1 MNVFYQSLIVCFA
14 VTLLQSQFA
23 VAAPHLNFEAAP
35 VNYSHA
41 TPQNV
46 ITGLQRALDAGE
58 KKWEYAE
65 DFGYLLPLLKDLKI
79 PVSSQ
84 MLPFSKTSLQRHLIG
99 PDRPRALYFNDDAY
113 VGYVQDGMLELM
125 VTDASLG
132 MVFYTLKQA
141 PAKPQIQRQVA
152 SCMTCHAST
161 RTKNIPGLLVRSMFV
176 DPVGLPVLSE
186 GSFRTDH
193 SSPLSERW
201 GGWYVTG
208 THGKTTHMGNF
219 HLPSS
224 KRPKKPIENKAG
236 LNLKDLSPLT
246 QIAHYPTPHSDLV
259 ALMVFEHQIDA
270 HNFIIRTNY
279 AWQIDVHHGD
289 AEKADA
295 VWKQEVAQLVKYLL
309 FEKEAELKDPIEGT
323 SSFATEFAKQGPFDS
338 QGRSLRQFDLER
350 RLFRFPCSYMIYSKA
365 FQSLPEP
372 VRISVYQRLKGVIT
386 GADESLLSQ
395 KLSEADRQN
404 LLQILP
410 ETLPELRTVWEQ
422 MERDFGMKSGE

>member
-1 MNVFYQSLIVCFA
+1 MKVFHQILIVLPA
-14 VTLLQSQFA
+14 VILLQSHF
-23 VAAPHLNFEAAP
+23 VEAAPPLNFEAAP
-35 VNYSHA
+35 VNYSDA

-46 ITGLQRALDAGE
+46 ITQLQRELDAGE
-58 KKWEYAE
+58 KKWTYAE
-65 DFGYLLPLLKDLKI
+65 DFGYLLPLLKDLKVS
-79 PVSSQ
+79 VSSQ

-125 VTDASLG
+125 VTDAALG
-132 MVFYTLKQA
+132 MVFYTLKQT

-176 DPVGLPVLSE
+176 DPVGLPVVSA

-193 SSPLSERW
+193 TSPLPQRW

-208 THGKTTHMGNF
+208 THGKTAHMGNF
-219 HLPSS
+219 HLSSS
-224 KRPKKPIENKAG
+224 KRPKKPIENKTG
-236 LNLKDLSPLT
+236 LNIKDLSPLT
-246 QIAHYPTPHSDLV
+246 PIAKYPAPHSDLV

-279 AWQIDVHHGD
+279 AWQIDVHRGA
-289 AEKADA
+289 AEKEDA
-295 VWKQEVAQLVKYLL
+295 IWKQEVGQLVKYLL
-309 FEKEAELKDPIEGT
+309 FEKEAELEYPIQGT
-323 SSFATEFAKQGPFDS
+323 SSFADEFAKRGPFDS
-338 QGRSLRQFDLER
+338 QGRTLREFDLQR

-372 VRISVYQRLKGVIT
+372 VRTLVYQRLKDVLT
-386 GADESLLSQ
+386 GSDESLLSYEMT
-395 KLSEADRQN
+395 EADRQN
-404 LLQILP
+404 LLLILP
-410 ETLPELRTVWEQ
+410 ETIPELKQVWERL
-422 MERDFGMKSGE
+422 EGTE

>member
-1 MNVFYQSLIVCFA
+1 MNVCHRLLVILFTVI
-14 VTLLQSQFA
+14 LLQSNLIE
-23 VAAPHLNFEAAP
+23 AAPHLNFEAAP

-46 ITGLQRALDAGE
+46 ITQLQRELDAGE
-58 KKWEYAE
+58 KMWTYAD
-65 DFGYLLPLLKDLKI
+65 DFGYLLPLLKELKI

-113 VGYVQDGMLELM
+113 VGYVQDGILELM
-125 VTDASLG
+125 VSDEKLG
-132 MVFYTLKQA
+132 MVFYTLKQT

-176 DPVGLPVLSE
+176 DPEGLPVLSE
-186 GSFRTDH
+186 GSYRTDH
-193 SSPLSERW
+193 SSPLSQRW

-208 THGKTTHMGNF
+208 SHGKTAHMGNF

-224 KRPKKPIENKAG
+224 KRPKKTIENKSG
-236 LNLKDLSPLT
+236 QNVKNLSQLT
-246 QIAHYPTPHSDLV
+246 QIAKYPAPHSDLV

-270 HNFIIRTNY
+270 HNYIIRTNY

-289 AEKADA
+289 AEKRDA
-295 VWKQEVAQLVKYLL
+295 VWKQEVGQLVKYLL
-309 FEKEAELKDPIEGT
+309 FDKEAKLEYLIQGT
-323 SSFATEFAKQGPFDS
+323 SSFATEFAKRGPFDS
-338 QGRSLRQFDLER
+338 EGRSLRQFDLQR
-350 RLFRFPCSYMIYSKA
+350 RLFQFPCSYMIYSNA

-372 VRISVYQRLKGVIT
+372 VRIDVYQRLKRVLT
-386 GADESLLSQ
+386 GSDESLLTH
-395 KLSEADRQN
+395 KMSEMDRQN
-404 LLQILP
+404 LLQLLP
-410 ETLPELRTVWEQ
+410 ETIPDLKQVWEQ
-422 MERDFGMKSGE
+422 VGSSESSPVP

>member
-1 MNVFYQSLIVCFA
+1 MKVFHQMMIAFIA
-14 VTLLQSQFA
+14 IMLLQSPFLE
-23 VAAPHLNFEAAP
+23 AAPLNFEGAP
-35 VNYSHA
+35 VNYSAA

-46 ITGLQRALDAGE
+46 ITQLQRELDAGE
-58 KKWEYAE
+58 KTWTYAD

-125 VTDASLG
+125 VTDAALG
-132 MVFYTLKQA
+132 MVFYTLKQT
-141 PAKPQIQRQVA
+141 PTKPQIQRQVA
-152 SCMTCHAST
+152 SCMTCHVST

-193 SSPLSERW
+193 TSPLSQRW

-208 THGKTTHMGNF
+208 THGKTAHMGNF

-224 KRPKKPIENKAG
+224 KRQKKPIENKTG
-236 LNLKDLSPLT
+236 LNIKDLSPLT
-246 QIAHYPTPHSDLV
+246 PIAKYPAPHSDLV

-270 HNFIIRTNY
+270 HNFMIRTNY
-279 AWQIDVHHGD
+279 AWQIDMHRGD
-289 AEKADA
+289 AEKEEA
-295 VWKQEVAQLVKYLL
+295 VWKQEVEQLVKYLL
-309 FEKEAELKDPIEGT
+309 FEKEVELEYPIQGT
-323 SSFATEFAKQGPFDS
+323 STFATEFANRGPFDS
-338 QGRSLRQFDLER
+338 QGRSLREFDLQR

-372 VRISVYQRLKGVIT
+372 VRILVYQRLKDVLT
-386 GADESLLSQ
+386 GSDRALLSH
-395 KLSEADRQN
+395 KMTEVDCQN
-404 LLQILP
+404 LLSILP
-410 ETLPELRTVWEQ
+410 ATIPELKQVWERL
-422 MERDFGMKSGE
+422 EGTE

>member
-1 MNVFYQSLIVCFA
+1 MNVFHQNLIALFTVI
-14 VTLLQSQFA
+14 LLQSPFA
-23 VAAPHLNFEAAP
+23 EAAPPLNFEAAP
-35 VNYSHA
+35 VNYSDA

-46 ITGLQRALDAGE
+46 ITQLQRALDTGE
-58 KKWEYAE
+58 KKWEYAD

-79 PVSSQ
+79 SISSQ

-125 VTDASLG
+125 VTDEKLG
-132 MVFYTLKQA
+132 MVFYTLKQT
-141 PAKPQIQRQVA
+141 PAKKPQLQRQVA

-176 DPVGLPVLSE
+176 DPVGLPVISA

-219 HLPSS
+219 HLASS
-224 KRPKKPIENKAG
+224 KRPKKPIENKTG
-236 LNLKDLSPLT
+236 LNLKNLSSLKE
-246 QIAHYPTPHSDLV
+246 IAHYPSPHSDLV

-279 AWQIDVHHGD
+279 AWQIDVHNGD
-289 AEKADA
+289 TEQEDA
-295 VWKQEVAQLVKYLL
+295 VWKQEVEQLVKYLL
-309 FEKEAELKDPIEGT
+309 FEKEAKLEFPIQGT

-350 RLFRFPCSYMIYSKA
+350 RLFQFPCSYMIYSKA
-365 FQSLPEP
+365 FRSLAEP
-372 VRISVYQRLKGVIT
+372 VRTYVYQRLKGVIS
-386 GADESLLSQ
+386 GDDESLLSQ
-395 KLSEADRQN
+395 KMSESDRQN
-404 LLQILP
+404 LAEILP
-410 ETLPELRTVWEQ
+410 ATIPELKQVWER
-422 MERDFGMKSGE
+422 MGSSASALVP